1 MCVTFVR
8 IACLLATQETW
19 FKFRAWRFSL
29 FAKANMDSFQ
39 AKDKTWLGVDTLL
52 RDFQHLIDDQDTA
65 DVLFLVG
72 QGETAIYA
80 HRLILLARCR
90 HFQNRKRELFSSKS
104 VHSQLTVRKPEF
116 RPDVFR
122 EVLTF
127 IYSGKV
133 ILKRWFKSRTVDTC
147 AFCFLLYKSS
157 VKDFFTWLSLTI
169 HSVQF

>member
-1 MCVTFVR
+1 
-8 IACLLATQETW
+8 
-19 FKFRAWRFSL
+19 
-29 FAKANMDSFQ
+29 MDSFQ

-52 RDFQHLIDDQDTA
+52 RDFQHLIEDQDTA

-133 ILKRWFKSRTVDTC
+133 ILKR
-147 AFCFLLYKSS
+147 
-157 VKDFFTWLSLTI
+157 
-169 HSVQF
+169 